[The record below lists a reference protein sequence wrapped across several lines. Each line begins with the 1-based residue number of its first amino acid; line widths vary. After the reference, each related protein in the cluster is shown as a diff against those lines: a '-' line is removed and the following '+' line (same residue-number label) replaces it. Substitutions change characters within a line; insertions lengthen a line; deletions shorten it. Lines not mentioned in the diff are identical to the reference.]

1 MASWVLRHRRLVIGA
16 WCVLFASA
24 APFAWRVQD
33 VLTGAS
39 DGIPGSPSV
48 ETISRAVDGGIP
60 AGTFF
65 PFLVLLKSDGIPVND
80 VRFQAATQEIERM
93 LGGVAHGGAVRS
105 FWNSGRADLLGRDG
119 HTALILFRTNGASLN
134 EAEALTPEVRAA
146 VQGAAMPSGFR
157 ALVTGTAPM
166 FFDLGRQSSA
176 DLLRAERVGLP
187 VTLIILLVAFGTPLA
202 AGLPV
207 VLALLAVTVS
217 SAALFF
223 LSQITTVSVF
233 SQNVVSMIGLGVG
246 VDYALFI
253 VSSFRNALAQGYA
266 ARESAARA
274 VAGAGHTIVVSGLAV
289 AIGFCAL
296 FLVNVPFLQS
306 MAAGGI
312 FVVVTAVAASLT
324 ILPVAL
330 SYAGTAMNWP
340 RTRHEAPQDGTG
352 VWGRWAGLVMRRPWL
367 FLIAGLALLAVFVA
381 PVLRLQAWNVGVE
394 SLIPELEARA
404 GYDVLI
410 DEFEQGAIGPTILVV
425 EARRGGTV
433 WAPEFQRGVVAL
445 AERLS
450 QDPRIAR
457 VNGFPDMLSVTS
469 RLHGDIRSS
478 ADLPARLKVL
488 ARDVVS
494 EGDRMALLV
503 LLPAFAPESRE
514 SMGLVDDLRRDR
526 WRELEGLGARI
537 GISGATALTKDFDAE
552 ILGRLKVVVPAVLG
566 VTFVVL
572 FVSFRSVLI
581 PLKAILL
588 NLLSVLASYGFLIY
602 VFQDGVGAHSIGL
615 SPPGGLNSF
624 IVLVLF
630 TILFGLSM
638 DYHVFL
644 LDRVKDAYATT
655 GDTVLAVSLGLQ
667 QTAGLISS
675 AALVMVSIFGSFAF
689 TRLVA
694 TRELGLGLAFAVAL
708 DATLVR
714 LILVPALMTLLGSYN
729 WWAPLYSGR
738 DASRQGP
745 LRDDAVESCAGGGG
759 GRVIGGG

>member
-1 MASWVLRHRRLVIGA
+1 MASWVLRHRRLVIGT
-16 WCVLFASA
+16 WCLLFAVT

-33 VLTGAS
+33 VLKGAS
-39 DGIPGSPSV
+39 DGIPGSQSV
-48 ETISRAVDGGIP
+48 ETIARAVDGGIP

-65 PFLVLLKSDGIPVND
+65 PFLVLLKSDGIPVD
-80 VRFQAATQEIERM
+80 DLRFQAAAQDIERR
-93 LGGVAHGGAVRS
+93 LGGVPQGGAVRS
-105 FWNSGRADLLGRDG
+105 FWNTGRADLLGRDRQ
-119 HTALILFRTNGASLN
+119 TALMLFRTNAASLN
-134 EAEALTPEVRAA
+134 EAEALTPEVRVA
-146 VQGAAMPSGFR
+146 VNGASLPVGFR
-157 ALVTGTAPM
+157 VLVTGTAPM

-187 VTLIILLVAFGTPLA
+187 VTLIILLVAFGAPLA

-207 VLALLAVTVS
+207 LLALLAVTVS
-217 SAALFF
+217 SAALFV

-253 VSSFRNALAQGYA
+253 VSSFRNALAQGLSG
-266 ARESAARA
+266 RESAARA
-274 VAGAGHTIVVSGLAV
+274 VSGAGHTIVVSGLAV

-296 FLVNVPFLQS
+296 FLVNVPFLRS

-324 ILPVAL
+324 ILPIAL
-330 SYAGTAMNWP
+330 SYAGTTVNWP
-340 RTRHEAPQDGTG
+340 RTQQKAPPDGTG
-352 VWGRWAGLVMRRPWL
+352 VWGRWAGLVMRRPWR
-367 FLIAGLALLAVFVA
+367 FLIAGLAILAVFVA

-425 EARRGGTV
+425 EAPLGSTV
-433 WAPEFQRGVVAL
+433 WAPEFQRGVL
-445 AERLS
+445 TLSERLS
-450 QDPRIAR
+450 QDPRVASI
-457 VNGFPDMLSVTS
+457 NGFPDLLSVANT
-469 RLHGDIRSS
+469 LHRDVRSS
-478 ADLPARLKVL
+478 ADLPDSLRPV
-488 ARDVVS
+488 ARDLVS

-503 LLPAFAPESRE
+503 LLPSFAPESRE
-514 SMGLVDDLRRDR
+514 SMALVDDLRRDA
-526 WRELEGLGARI
+526 WRELEGLGVRV
-537 GISGATALTKDFDAE
+537 GISGTTALTKDFDDE
-552 ILGRLKVVVPAVLG
+552 IFSRMKIVVPVVLG
-566 VTFVVL
+566 VTFTVL
-572 FVSFRSVLI
+572 LVSFRSVLI

-602 VFQDGVGAHSIGL
+602 VFQDGVGAQSIGL

-644 LDRVKDAYATT
+644 LDRVKEAYATT
-655 GDTVLAVSLGLQ
+655 GDTVRAVSLGLQ

-694 TRELGLGLAFAVAL
+694 TRELGLGLAFAVTL

-714 LILVPALMTLLGSYN
+714 MVLVPALMTLLGSYN
-729 WWAPLYSGR
+729 WWVPLYSGR
-738 DASRQGP
+738 ERSRPRP
-745 LRDDAVESCAGGGG
+745 LCDDAVESRAGGRCGPVISGG
-759 GRVIGGG
+759 